1 MIIRIPRQKPPKPQ
15 RQWTAAERKEQ
26 LKLMR
31 LRAKQKRLLVSRRSH
46 RRNQKL
52 RSLAG
57 AISYQK
63 KTVAALARQPAA
75 PQPYRGVKPSLL
87 LDPAYVPPPEARIQP
102 PKPPETPPIATVAN
116 STACL
121 SPEGLPP
128 PQTPFNKAALPPE
141 TMKERTLP

>member
-1 MIIRIPRQKPPKPQ
+1 MIIRIPHRKPSKS
-15 RQWTAAERKEQ
+15 RTWTAAERKEQ

-63 KTVAALARQPAA
+63 KMVASLAPQPAA
-75 PQPYRGVKPSLL
+75 PEPYRGIHPGLL
-87 LDPAYVPPPEARIQP
+87 KNPAFIPPPEARIRP
-102 PKPPETPPIATVAN
+102 PTPPELPPVATVAV
-116 STACL
+116 STASISSE
-121 SPEGLPP
+121 SPQG
-128 PQTPFNKAALPPE
+128 PQTAFNEAGYTEK
-141 TMKERTLP
+141 TDGKELKP